1 MLDYPVDWHGKQ
13 LRIRLRTQQKQ
24 KKKQKNKTYMS
35 LFLLLPIY
43 NRMNLQ
49 ACIEIGIMKNPKT
62 FYCYPCETKGIWV
75 GHLNLSNSIFQ
86 AQRLRNMG
94 IDAPP

>member
-1 MLDYPVDWHGKQ
+1 
-13 LRIRLRTQQKQ
+13 
-24 KKKQKNKTYMS
+24 MS

-62 FYCYPCETKGIWV
+62 FYCYPCETKGI
-75 GHLNLSNSIFQ
+75 
-86 AQRLRNMG
+86 
-94 IDAPP
+94 